1 MNLLSTNDFK
11 FLKEAMILREE
22 KFLIRTFRDLTVSAQ
37 TCRVDP
43 PWTVD
48 MIVQIRMEKGHIS
61 WVQNFKSVDAAK
73 EYMDRWEERFHWIS

>member
-11 FLKEAMILREE
+11 ALKEAMTLRE
-22 KFLIRTFRDLTVSAQ
+22 KKCLIRTFRGLTVSAE

-48 MIVQIRMEKGHIS
+48 MIVQIRMEKGNIS
-61 WVQNFKSVDAAK
+61 WVQNFKSVDTAK